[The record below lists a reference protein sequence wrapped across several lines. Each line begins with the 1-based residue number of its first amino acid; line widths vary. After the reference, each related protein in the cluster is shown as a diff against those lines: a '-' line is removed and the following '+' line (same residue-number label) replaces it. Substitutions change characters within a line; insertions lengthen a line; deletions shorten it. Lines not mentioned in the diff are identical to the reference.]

1 MEQLIK
7 VLLVEDDEFSAM
19 VTTQVLKG
27 CCEIDLVET
36 GEDAIEYAGKKKFD
50 VILMDI
56 GLPGM
61 GGLKAAGI
69 IRVMPGYENTP
80 IVALTAFAMSGDKE
94 EFLQGGCSHY
104 LSKPFAVSDLLNLV
118 KSLVSEAC

>member
-1 MEQLIK
+1 MEKIYK

-19 VTTQVLKG
+19 VTMQVLKG
-27 CCEIDLVET
+27 CCEIDLVDT
-36 GEDAIEYAGKKKFD
+36 GEDAIEYAARKKYD

-69 IRVMPGYENTP
+69 LRVTPGYQNTP

-94 EFLQGGCSHY
+94 EFLRGGCSHY

-118 KSLVSEAC
+118 KSLVTETC

>member
-1 MEQLIK
+1 MEQSCK

-19 VTTQVLKG
+19 VTMQVLKG
-27 CCEIDLVET
+27 YCGIDLVET
-36 GEDAIEYAGKKKFD
+36 GEDALECAKKKKYD
-50 VILMDI
+50 VVLMDI

-69 IRVMPGYENTP
+69 LRLMPGYENTP
-80 IVALTAFAMSGDKE
+80 IVALTAFAMSGDRE
-94 EFLQGGCSHY
+94 EFLKGGCSHY

-118 KSLVSEAC
+118 KSLVTETC